1 MPPDFKAAKK
11 GIFKNDKQ
19 FLDIIIINH
28 FHIIRNFLGAVV
40 REDSSTIISGGVM
53 VSTTDFGSV
62 GKGSSPFPRTD
73 IKKQISMKQL
83 MHIIFDPL
91 RSSKLSERLVVALA
105 LVMIAFG
112 FAVLA
117 IDNIVVY
124 IMSILLLLCVA
135 KLIGEITED
144 EDV

>member
-1 MPPDFKAAKK
+1 
-11 GIFKNDKQ
+11 
-19 FLDIIIINH
+19 
-28 FHIIRNFLGAVV
+28 
-40 REDSSTIISGGVM
+40 
-53 VSTTDFGSV
+53 
-62 GKGSSPFPRTD
+62 
-73 IKKQISMKQL
+73 MKQL

-105 LVMIAFG
+105 LVMITFG